1 MKASLQD
8 LIKHENVE
16 PFEGTLLSLDPGE
29 TTGWAV
35 FIGSK
40 LFRSGQ
46 IKTKTVETGIVELQ
60 GLLKKYK
67 PDFLVYEHYRV
78 YQHKAKDHAH
88 SDLHTSQFIGAI
100 KTICLLWGI
109 NYHAQMASVAKGF
122 CTDEK
127 LKFWDMYR
135 KGEKHARDAIRHGTY
150 FLVFNWKKIVKER
163 EENAKDNN
171 REFT

>member
-1 MKASLQD
+1 MQVSLQD
-8 LIKHENVE
+8 LIKHENAE
-16 PFEGTLLSLDPGE
+16 PFEGTLLALDPGE
-29 TTGWAV
+29 TTGWA
-35 FIGSK
+35 IYLDHK

-46 IKTKTVETGIVELQ
+46 IKTKTVETGVSELLE
-60 GLLKKYK
+60 LLRCYK

-100 KTICLLWGI
+100 KTICLLRDI
-109 NYHAQMASVAKGF
+109 PYHTQMASQAKGF

-127 LKFWDMYR
+127 LKFWGLYK
-135 KGEKHARDAIRHGTY
+135 KGEKHARDAIRHGAY

-163 EENAKDNN
+163 KENEQKAI
-171 REFT
+171 